1 MPSELQRAFEEAI
14 VKYRLWQG
22 GDEPTVTCQGQART
36 ISSMCH
42 LMTFCENV
50 PVRRGIMELLLAVAG
65 EHQADLKKEL
75 QDNYASAG
83 QYLLRLIEDR
93 KERHQRGDQQA

>member
-1 MPSELQRAFEEAI
+1 
-14 VKYRLWQG
+14 
-22 GDEPTVTCQGQART
+22 
-36 ISSMCH
+36 MCH

-93 KERHQRGDQQA
+93 KERHQRGDQQAGTKRELFAPGNARPERSCGG